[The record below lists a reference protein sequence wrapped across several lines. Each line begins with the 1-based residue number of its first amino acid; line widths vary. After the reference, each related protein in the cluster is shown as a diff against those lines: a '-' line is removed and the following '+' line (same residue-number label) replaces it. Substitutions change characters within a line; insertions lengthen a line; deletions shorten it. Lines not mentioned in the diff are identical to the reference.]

1 MFDLGDLLRIFDP
14 KFGLRDKKDEN
25 EFQTFKMTQVE
36 IEKNR
41 DNLEIRGANEKVTVM
56 GDEYTNKD
64 FAYANLRK
72 LHQNEF
78 TGPSLVQLE
87 AKRNNN
93 TTDGNWFDEFDN
105 VMTGKNATGGG
116 RKVMMKG
123 SGGVKM
129 EKDDT

>member
-72 LHQNEF
+72 LY
-78 TGPSLVQLE
+78 
-87 AKRNNN
+87 
-93 TTDGNWFDEFDN
+93 
-105 VMTGKNATGGG
+105 
-116 RKVMMKG
+116 
-123 SGGVKM
+123 
-129 EKDDT
+129 